1 MSALLE
7 ALAPIEAQ
15 IAVLDKQVHDRVS
28 RSKTCQALKKLKAT
42 GATIFLVEQNAFAAL
57 GICDRGYVLET
68 GEVKIAGTGA
78 ALLADDRVREAYLGI

>member
-1 MSALLE
+1 MG
-7 ALAPIEAQ
+7 LAPLLGAEIF
-15 IAVLDKQVHDRVS
+15 K
-28 RSKTCQALKKLKAT
+28 ALKKLKAR

-78 ALLADDRVREAYLGI
+78 ALLADDRVRGAYLGI